1 MIICHAQGWIFSLS
15 VKAFTV
21 TKVTVN
27 GKDPINFLKFE
38 EYQEST
44 SEYPSIGTISPPV
57 HRPWPGVTRRRQ
69 WVSAL
74 LIPLIDGRVTINY

>member
-44 SEYPSIGTISPPV
+44 SEHWDNIP
-57 HRPWPGVTRRRQ
+57 PWPPSLAWCDEEETVGVC
-69 WVSAL
+69 
-74 LIPLIDGRVTINY
+74 IINTSN